1 MKIEIPLPGYWQ
13 KVKHGK
19 EPRIPK
25 LIGPYDGDPSVTIFE
40 RIESV
45 FDAQASFKEQILTD
59 RAVNL
64 VVPQRLTNPDPL
76 IERARKKLEEESKS
90 EWRKEG
96 LVSSSY
102 QDLDITVGRNSIAR
116 ACRIFD
122 TLIKALKTR
131 GHSVQINHSTTSISI
146 FGGQLDIVLREK
158 TNRREI
164 TEPYRTT
171 DYVVNGILSVQIGP
185 RWHLKEFKDGTT
197 KLEDQIPNILA
208 WIEWKGDQERT
219 SRLESEKREA
229 IRKEQER
236 VEKELYERKKHE
248 LERFKNLIKD
258 AKRYEEVKL
267 LRAYIE
273 ELERRAA
280 DTSNEKLRDYIE
292 WAKAKTDWYDP
303 YVGAEDELL
312 GEVSKDNLALKD
324 PNRFW

>member
-19 EPRIPK
+19 ESRIPK
-25 LIGPYDGDPSVTIFE
+25 LIEPYDDDLSVTISE
-40 RIESV
+40 KIESV

-59 RAVNL
+59 KRVNL

-76 IERARKKLEEESKS
+76 IERARTKLEEESKS

-102 QDLDITVGRNSIAR
+102 QNLDIKVGRNSIAR

-122 TLIKALKTR
+122 TLIKALKAR
-131 GHSVQINHSTTSISI
+131 GHTLHINHNTTSISI
-146 FGGQLDIVLREK
+146 FGGQLEIALREK
-158 TNRREI
+158 TNQREI

-171 DYVVNGILSVQIGP
+171 DYVANGILAIQVGP

-197 KLEDQIPNILA
+197 KLENQILNILA
-208 WIEWKGDQERT
+208 WIEWKGDQERS
-219 SRLESEKREA
+219 SRIESEKREA

-236 VEKELYERKKHE
+236 IEKELYERKKHE

-258 AKRYEEVKL
+258 AKRYEEVKI
-267 LRAYIE
+267 LRAYID
-273 ELERRAA
+273 ELYRRATNA
-280 DTSNEKLRDYIE
+280 PNGKLRDYIE

-303 YVGAEDELL
+303 DVSSHDELL
-312 GEVSKDNLALKD
+312 NDVNKDNLTLRER
-324 PNRFW
+324 NFW